1 MERLISGLRRR
12 AFLVVGR
19 VGMDTF
25 PDPPGTPIEAADML
39 KVDIGGSAANMAVGL
54 VRLGSK
60 AALLT
65 RVSDDAV
72 GRYCVARL
80 GHYGVSVEHVRPV
93 TGPMASQ
100 RRNSLAIY
108 ETRLEGHQTVI
119 YRNGAADFEMDAGDV
134 EAVDLSRFGAVIAAG
149 TVLAAEP
156 SRSATLLLFERAR
169 AAGIPV
175 IFDIDYRP
183 YSWPSAEVASAVLTH
198 AACLAD
204 AVIGNDE
211 EFGFMAGHIDEGL
224 ARARA
229 LARSTAALVI
239 YKMGPRG
246 ALTLGGG
253 REIRSGIYP
262 VTALKPTGAGDSFMA
277 GLLASLA
284 SGHDLGRSV
293 LRGSACASIV
303 VSKPGCAPAM
313 PDHAELETFL
323 ATHPGPRQ
331 VD

>member
-1 MERLISGLRRR
+1 MDRLVSGLKRNR
-12 AFLVVGR
+12 FLVVGR
-19 VGMDTF
+19 VGMDTY
-25 PDPPGTPIEAADML
+25 PYPPGTAIEAAEML

-54 VRLGSK
+54 VRLGGE
-60 AALLT
+60 AALVT

-72 GRYCVARL
+72 GRYCVGKLRS
-80 GHYGVSVEHVRPV
+80 YGVSVEHVRPV
-93 TGPMASQ
+93 SGPLASQ
-100 RRNSLAIY
+100 RRNSLALY
-108 ETRLEGHQTVI
+108 EIRVDDHQSVI
-119 YRNGAADFEMDAGDV
+119 YRNGAADFEMDDSDV
-134 EAVDLSRFGAVIAAG
+134 EGIEFGAFGAVIAAG

-198 AACLAD
+198 AAGLAD
-204 AVIGNDE
+204 AVIGNEE
-211 EFGFMAGHIDEGL
+211 EFGFMAGHIEAGL

-229 LARSTAALVI
+229 LAGSTAALVI
-239 YKMGPRG
+239 YKMGHRG
-246 ALTLGGG
+246 ALTLAGGS
-253 REIRSGIYP
+253 EFRSGIYP

-284 SGHDLGRSV
+284 AGHDLERSV

-313 PDHAELETFL
+313 PDRAELETFL
-323 ATHPGPRQ
+323 ATHPGPQ
-331 VD
+331 PVD

>member
-1 MERLISGLRRR
+1 MERFLSGLTRGR
-12 AFLVVGR
+12 FLVVGR
-19 VGMDTF
+19 VGMDTY
-25 PDPPGTPIEAADML
+25 PDPPGTPIEVAERL
-39 KVDIGGSAANMAVGL
+39 TVDIGGSAANMAVGL
-54 VRLGSK
+54 VKLGCA
-60 AALLT
+60 AALVT

-72 GRYCVARL
+72 GRYCVAKLKR
-80 GHYGVSVEHVRPV
+80 YGVSVDHVRPV
-93 TGPMASQ
+93 SGPMASE
-100 RRNSLAIY
+100 RRNSFAIY

-119 YRNGAADFEMDAGDV
+119 YRNGAADFEMDASDV
-134 EAVDLSRFGAVIAAG
+134 DAVDLSGFGAVIAAG

-156 SRSATLLLFERAR
+156 SRSATLRLFERAR
-169 AAGIPV
+169 TAGLPV

-198 AACLAD
+198 AASLAD

-211 EFGFMAGHIDEGL
+211 EFGFMAGEGGEGL
-224 ARARA
+224 SSARN

-239 YKMGPRG
+239 YKMGHRG
-246 ALTLGGG
+246 ALTLCGD

-284 SGHDLGRSV
+284 AGHDLERAV

-313 PDHAELETFL
+313 PDMAELHSFL
-323 ATHPGPRQ
+323 ETHPGPQ
-331 VD
+331 PVD

>member
-1 MERLISGLRRR
+1 MERLLSGLKRKR
-12 AFLVVGR
+12 FLVVGR
-19 VGMDTF
+19 VGMDTY
-25 PDPPGTPIEAADML
+25 PDPPGTPIEAAERL
-39 KVDIGGSAANMAVGL
+39 TVDIGGSAANMAVGL
-54 VRLGSK
+54 VKLGCA
-60 AALLT
+60 AALVT

-72 GRYCVARL
+72 GRYCVGKLRR
-80 GHYGVSVEHVRPV
+80 YGVSVEHVRPV
-93 TGPMASQ
+93 TGPMASE
-100 RRNSLAIY
+100 RRNSFAIY

-119 YRNGAADFEMDAGDV
+119 YRNGAADFEMDASDV
-134 EAVDLSRFGAVIAAG
+134 DAVDLSGFGAIIAAG

-156 SRSATLLLFERAR
+156 SRSATLRLFERAR

-211 EFGFMAGHIDEGL
+211 EFGFMAGTIDEGL
-224 ARARA
+224 SRARM
-229 LARSTAALVI
+229 LAGSTAALVI
-239 YKMGPRG
+239 YKMGHRG
-246 ALTLGGG
+246 ALTLGCG
-253 REIRSGIYP
+253 REIRSGIYS

-284 SGHDLGRSV
+284 GGHDLERAV

-313 PDHAELETFL
+313 PDLAELHSFL
-323 ATHPGPRQ
+323 ETHPGPQ
-331 VD
+331 PVD